1 MCRIDSS
8 KIYFHAFFARFRFPV
23 TVATFCQSLSAIV
36 IGGYWIVN
44 ILPWILSMARAL
56 LNIVLIAANW
66 DIVSL
71 WIDHSLSFPF
81 SSFSVLF
88 FYEIVSIPVFF
99 LPCILCLSFLMS
111 LFSYLPQN
119 SSFADCE
126 QFSLFLSQFP
136 ASRISNTPKE
146 FIVAERKEK
155 KTFQRAKQWQIPIDQ
170 KWCKKKKCRC
180 IVPSIQSV
188 KFIKKEIHFRAT
200 DFFRLSGHTCSQSL
214 LLGIFHDDSFDF
226 VLSSE
231 FHIWVSCIFFCSRPK
246 CSFRLV
252 DFSSVC
258 IQSENLTEILPGL
271 SRIAHENVKYK
282 FI

>member
-1 MCRIDSS
+1 
-8 KIYFHAFFARFRFPV
+8 
-23 TVATFCQSLSAIV
+23 
-36 IGGYWIVN
+36 
-44 ILPWILSMARAL
+44 MARAL

-136 ASRISNTPKE
+136 ASRNSNTPKE
-146 FIVAERKEK
+146 FIVAERKEEK
-155 KTFQRAKQWQIPIDQ
+155 KRFSVQNNDKFQSTKSGA
-170 KWCKKKKCRC
+170 KKKCRC